1 MNLPIIDVRVNTGN
15 AIHVDQLNVRYG
27 SRSVLKEV
35 CLSAPPNRITALV
48 GPSGCGKSTF
58 LSCINR
64 MTDLLNG
71 CVVDGLITLG
81 QHQVLEGCCDLATL
95 RRTVGMVF
103 QNPNPFPM
111 SIRKN
116 IAMPL
121 KEHQYAKS
129 EIDGR
134 IEFALRQSG
143 LWDEVKDRFNDSAL
157 QLSGGQQQRLCIAR
171 ALALEPSVMLFDE
184 PCSALDPVSS
194 DVVENLIESFRGKM
208 TVLIVTHNLR
218 QARRIA
224 DNVAVF
230 WMRDDVGT
238 IVESGSAED
247 VFSNPQDPDAAA
259 FLNGRRG

>member
-1 MNLPIIDVRVNTGN
+1 MKLPIADLPEQTQTSIEVSDL
-15 AIHVDQLNVRYG
+15 HVRYG
-27 SRSVLKEV
+27 RRTVLEDV
-35 CLSAPPNRITALV
+35 CLTAPAKRITALV

-71 CVVDGLITLG
+71 CCVDGRIALG
-81 QHQVLEGCCDLATL
+81 DQEVLEGCCDLATL

-111 SIRKN
+111 SIKKN

-121 KEHQYAKS
+121 KEHRYARS

-134 IEFALRQSG
+134 IEFALQQCG
-143 LWDEVKDRFNDSAL
+143 LWEEVKHRLNESAM

-171 ALALEPSVMLFDE
+171 ALALEPEVMLFDE

-194 DVVENLIESFRGKM
+194 DVVESLIESFRGKM

-224 DNVAVF
+224 DHLAVF
-230 WMRDDVGT
+230 WMRNEVGT
-238 IVESGSAED
+238 IVESGDAETL
-247 VFSNPQDPDAAA
+247 FQNAQDPDALA
-259 FLNGRRG
+259 FLSGSSG